1 MHITESCASI
11 QKIFSIIV
19 DFSINF
25 MISFGMCSRPKL
37 SKEETLLFHAYK
49 AILWVPLSE
58 YSSRFI
64 TYAPSFSILH
74 MLH

>member
-1 MHITESCASI
+1 MCFYS
-11 QKIFSIIV
+11 KNIFHNCGFFNKFY
-19 DFSINF
+19 D
-25 MISFGMCSRPKL
+25 SFGMCSRPKL

-49 AILWVPLSE
+49 TILWVPLSE